1 MTIIRN
7 RTYVVN
13 SSRYSCEEVEHWVN
27 GDKKVV
33 VTTTWKAGTVNI
45 TPRTEEEVDLLVKAQ
60 SHTLA
65 DVFKP
70 YEFTECEFDATYDGE
85 TDDVE
90 YLGWTEEE
98 ELEGIIDETM
108 EGFESEGVIYL
119 EENGFFIDDSELVF
133 RGEVHVHVDGEEE

>member
-1 MTIIRN
+1 MSIVKDK
-7 RTYVVN
+7 TYVVN

-33 VTTTWKAGTVNI
+33 VTTLWKAGTVNI
-45 TPRTEEEVDLLVKAQ
+45 TPRTDEEVELLVKAQ

-65 DVFKP
+65 DRFNP
-70 YEFTECEFDATYDGE
+70 YEFTDCEFDATYDGE
-85 TDDVE
+85 TDDVD

-98 ELEGIIDETM
+98 ELEGIIDETVD
-108 EGFESEGVIYL
+108 GFDEQGVIYL

-133 RGEVHVHVDGEEE
+133 MGEVHIGNEEE

>member
-1 MTIIRN
+1 MSIVKDK
-7 RTYVVN
+7 TYVVN

-33 VTTTWKAGTVNI
+33 VTTLWKAGTVNI
-45 TPRTEEEVDLLVKAQ
+45 TPRTDEEVELLVKAQ

-65 DVFKP
+65 DRFKP
-70 YEFTECEFDATYDGE
+70 YEFTDCEFDATYDGE
-85 TDDVE
+85 TDDVD

-98 ELEGIIDETM
+98 ELEGIIDETVD
-108 EGFESEGVIYL
+108 GFDEQGVIYL

-133 RGEVHVHVDGEEE
+133 MGEVHIGNEEE

>member
-1 MTIIRN
+1 MSIVKDK
-7 RTYVVN
+7 TYVVN

-33 VTTTWKAGTVNI
+33 VTTLWKAGTVNI
-45 TPRTEEEVDLLVKAQ
+45 TPRTDEEVELLVKAQ

-65 DVFKP
+65 DRFNP
-70 YEFTECEFDATYDGE
+70 YEFTDCEFDATYDGE
-85 TDDVE
+85 TDDVD

-108 EGFESEGVIYL
+108 DGFDEQGVIYL
-119 EENGFFIDDSELVF
+119 EENGFFIEDSELTF
-133 RGEVHVHVDGEEE
+133 MGEVHVDGEEE

>member
-1 MTIIRN
+1 MSIVKDK
-7 RTYVVN
+7 TYVVN

-33 VTTTWKAGTVNI
+33 VTTLWKAGTVNI
-45 TPRTEEEVDLLVKAQ
+45 TPRTDEEVELLVKAQ

-65 DVFKP
+65 DRFNP
-70 YEFTECEFDATYDGE
+70 YEFTDCEFDATYDGE
-85 TDDVE
+85 TDDVD

-108 EGFESEGVIYL
+108 DGFDEQGVIYL

-133 RGEVHVHVDGEEE
+133 MGEVHIGNEEE

>member
-65 DVFKP
+65 DIFKP

-133 RGEVHVHVDGEEE
+133 RGEVHVDGEEE

>member
-1 MTIIRN
+1 MSIVKDK
-7 RTYVVN
+7 TYVVN

-33 VTTTWKAGTVNI
+33 VTTLWKAGTVNI
-45 TPRTEEEVDLLVKAQ
+45 TPRTDEEVELLVKAQ

-65 DVFKP
+65 DRFNP
-70 YEFTECEFDATYDGE
+70 YEFTDCEFDATYDGE
-85 TDDVE
+85 TDDVD

-108 EGFESEGVIYL
+108 DGFDEEGVIYL

-133 RGEVHVHVDGEEE
+133 MGEVHIGNEEE